1 MATGLKQRTQHHTLH
16 AEPLSLLEKA
26 LENSMRPS
34 SLHIGCARSAQRAC
48 AKRARANMQAPFI
61 FKSLH
66 PGNDTTS
73 LHNAQ
78 NMRRTTQPHEAIDSL
93 GCSHAIFMLTQ
104 ILPIGSSTPA
114 QDSATDS
121 SGAQN
126 TSSPVLI
133 GHCVALLSDPAH
145 AKAETWGG
153 TFPHTLPSLH
163 PENPAEPAKPIALQ
177 ATAAEPLVNPSRV
190 GSAKMISSAC
200 SIRPR

>member
-1 MATGLKQRTQHHTLH
+1 
-16 AEPLSLLEKA
+16 
-26 LENSMRPS
+26 
-34 SLHIGCARSAQRAC
+34 
-48 AKRARANMQAPFI
+48 MQAPFN

-66 PGNDTTS
+66 PGNDTSS
-73 LHNAQ
+73 LRNAQ
-78 NMRRTTQPHEAIDSL
+78 NMRRTTQPPEAIGSL

-104 ILPIGSSTPA
+104 ILPIGSPTPA

-133 GHCVALLSDPAH
+133 GHCVTLLSDLAH

-163 PENPAEPAKPIALQ
+163 PENPAEPTKPIALQ
-177 ATAAEPLVNPSRV
+177 ATAAEPLVNPSDRRPSLCV
-190 GSAKMISSAC
+190 SQIHFQSSDFVWQNWRATGPDQAEFSIEESASSAC
-200 SIRPR
+200 AAKHDRGTSVA